1 LRKIILLLY
10 FLLALPLSA
19 QILPIKVACVGNS
32 ITIGWSLKDPAKAY
46 PQQLGLMLGS
56 GYEVQNFGVSGRT
69 MLKKGDYPYW
79 NEPQF
84 QTALDYKP
92 QILTIC
98 LGTNDSKPWNWIYK
112 DDFFGNYS
120 EMISDFRKDNPNL
133 QIFVC
138 YPSPVSPSVT
148 GITDTVIHYQII
160 PIIDSVRKTSR
171 TYLIDFYDQMINDL
185 AYFSDGIHPDTTGHR
200 IMAGIVYSAILNSPS
215 GIIRQ
220 FSSKSN
226 VFEKGDSVTLY
237 WQATKN
243 SNAVLNSK
251 QVNDTDS
258 LIVYPTETT
267 TYRLITNG
275 AVSDTTAVT
284 LQYRKPG
291 IIKYFTV
298 NNPVVD
304 KGYHEQRILKWA
316 TSNGSTV
323 KLNGADVKQN
333 DSLVVNP
340 DSTTSYTLVANGDT
354 SNTSTLTIN
363 VLEANTIN
371 RTLLHDAIASQ
382 FVNGY
387 PAAFAVDGDT
397 TTYWQSQITNPQW
410 ITVDMKNTY
419 TINRVVVHW
428 EKVFATSFRLAV
440 ISEKGD
446 TTKIYSTTNSTGG
459 IIDISGLNGTGRY
472 LCLICTNR
480 NYQTFGY
487 RLKEIE
493 AYGVP
498 QATSSVGNRNNIKPA
513 AFSLGQNYP
522 NPFNPSTVISYNIT
536 SGSFVKL
543 KIYDIL
549 GNEVTTLVNGYQNAG
564 SHSVLF
570 NARQTANHKQL
581 SSGVYFY
588 RISIV
593 SKSGYNETFTDTKKL
608 ILMK

>member
-1 LRKIILLLY
+1 MKKIILLY

-19 QILPIKVACVGNS
+19 QILPIKVACIGNS
-32 ITIGWSLKDPAKAY
+32 ITIGAGLADPTKAY
-46 PQQLGLMLGS
+46 PQQAGILLGS

-84 QTALDYKP
+84 QAALNFKP

-112 DDFFGNYS
+112 NDFFSNYS

-133 QIFVC
+133 QVYVC
-138 YPSPVSPSVT
+138 FPPPGSANGA
-148 GITDTVIHYQII
+148 GISDSVIHYQII
-160 PIIDSVRKTSR
+160 PIIDSVRKTSN
-171 TYLIDFYDQMINDL
+171 TFVIDFYDQMINDL
-185 AYFSDGIHPDTTGHR
+185 AYFPDGIHPNVTGHA
-200 IMAGIVYSAILNSPS
+200 IMANIVYHTILNSPA

-220 FSSKSN
+220 FSPKSY

-237 WQATKN
+237 WLTTKN
-243 SNAVLNSK
+243 SNSTIDGK
-251 QVNDTDS
+251 GMNDTDS
-258 LIVYPTETT
+258 LTVYPTGTT
-267 TYRLITNG
+267 TYTLITNG
-275 AVSDTTAVT
+275 TVKDTAKVT
-284 LQYRKPG
+284 LQYVHPG
-291 IIKYFTV
+291 IIKSFTV
-298 NNPVVD
+298 DNPILD
-304 KGYHEQRILKWA
+304 KGYHESRILKWA

-340 DSTTSYTLVANGDT
+340 DSTTSYTLITNGDT

-371 RTLLHDAIASQ
+371 RALLHVAAASQ

-397 TTYWQSQITNPQW
+397 TTYWQSQVANPQW
-410 ITVDMKNTY
+410 ITVDMKDTY

-428 EKVFATSFRLAV
+428 EKVFATSFQLAV

-446 TTKIYSTTNSTGG
+446 TTKIYSTTNGTGG
-459 IIDISGLNGTGRY
+459 INDISGLEGTGRY
-472 LCLICTNR
+472 LSLLCTGR
-480 NYQTFGY
+480 NYPTFGY
-487 RLKEIE
+487 RLKELE

-498 QATSSVGNRNNIKPA
+498 PAAALVSNRNNIKPA
-513 AFSLGQNYP
+513 AFSLAQNYP
-522 NPFNPSTVISYNIT
+522 NPFNPSTVIKYNLAA
-536 SGSFVKL
+536 GSFVKL
-543 KIYDIL
+543 KVYDIL
-549 GNEVTTLVNGYQNAG
+549 GNEIATLVNEFQNSG

-570 NARQTANHKQL
+570 NARQTANHNQL

-588 RISIV
+588 RISAV
-593 SKSGYNETFTDTKKL
+593 SKSGQNENFIDTKKL